1 MIANNLSQI
10 HDTISGCENAY
21 QRTPGSVQLLAVSKR
36 KPVALILEAVAAG
49 QLSFGENYADE
60 GVTKIQEINNSAL
73 NWHYIGHIQSN
84 KTRLISSHYDWVQS
98 VDRLK
103 IAERLSTHR
112 PDNLPALN
120 ICLQVNIDE
129 EQSKSGCTPQELPAL
144 AEFISEQG
152 NLTLRGLMA
161 IPAPQTDPEKQ
172 KASFRELANYFETMR
187 QKYSTVDTLSMGMS
201 GDMEAAIAEGAT
213 MVRIGTAIFG
223 SRD

>member
-1 MIANNLSQI
+1 MISNNLSQI
-10 HDTISGCENAY
+10 HDAISRCENAH
-21 QRTPGSVQLLAVSKR
+21 QCTSGSVRLLAVSKR

-60 GVTKIQEINNSAL
+60 GVGKIQEINNPTL
-73 NWHYIGHIQSN
+73 DWHYIGHVQSN
-84 KTRLISSHYDWVQS
+84 KTRLISRHYDWVQS

-103 IAERLSTHR
+103 IAERLASHR
-112 PDNLPALN
+112 PENQPALN
-120 ICLQVNIDE
+120 ICLQVNIDG

-144 AEFISEQG
+144 AEFIAEQS
-152 NLTLRGLMA
+152 NLNLRGLMA

-172 KASFRELANYFETMR
+172 RASFRELASHYADL
-187 QKYSTVDTLSMGMS
+187 QDQYSTVDTLSMGMS
-201 GDMEAAIAEGAT
+201 SDMEAAIAEGAT